1 MSISRVVLYKPTGEK
16 FKVLIT
22 PEIPNVND
30 VLHIGSKYYRV
41 VDKVCEV
48 ICDETKK
55 LDADKESILDISHF
69 EYHCSVFELDSHP
82 IMNKRT
88 ESEKKVLD
96 AIQNSRD
103 MHKRFLEYNKD
114 NHPKFDYKDLVYLNK
129 KSESITTKKCH
140 IGSKIGQKYAYTWSS
155 LIEQFECSCMD
166 ELPYIIY
173 CVLSGF
179 FYIDNIEVL
188 EEEIGSAVEL

>member
-1 MSISRVVLYKPTGEK
+1 MSVTRVVLYKPTGEK
-16 FKVLIT
+16 FKVLLT

-48 ICDETKK
+48 ICDESKNF
-55 LDADKESILDISHF
+55 DADKDSILDISHF
-69 EYHCSVFELDSHP
+69 EYHCSVIELDNHP
-82 IMNKRT
+82 IMNKKT

-103 MHKRFLEYNKD
+103 MHKRFLEYARE
-114 NHPKFDYKDLVYLNK
+114 NHPKFTYKDLLYLNK

-140 IGSKIGQKYAYTWSS
+140 LGSKIGQSM
-155 LIEQFECSCMD
+155 LIPGLLLLNNLNVHVWMNYLILFIVCYQGFSI
-166 ELPYIIY
+166 LII
-173 CVLSGF
+173 
-179 FYIDNIEVL
+179 
-188 EEEIGSAVEL
+188 

>member
-1 MSISRVVLYKPTGEK
+1 MSVTRVVLYKASGEK
-16 FKVLIT
+16 FKVLLT
-22 PEIPNVND
+22 PDIPNVND

-41 VDKVCEV
+41 TDKVCEV
-48 ICDETKK
+48 ICEESKK
-55 LDADKESILDISHF
+55 LDADKDSILEISHF
-69 EYHCSVFELDSHP
+69 EYHCSVFELEKNP
-82 IMNKRT
+82 VMNKQT
-88 ESEKKVLD
+88 EANKKVMD

-103 MHKRFLEYNKD
+103 MHQRFLDYNRE

-129 KSESITTKKCH
+129 KSESVTTKKCH
-140 IGSKIGQKYAYTWSS
+140 LGVKLGNKYSYTWTS
-155 LIEQFECSCMD
+155 LVEKFECSAVD

-188 EEEIGSAVEL
+188 EEEMGSAVEL